1 MKFGNFPNSAVSRK
15 SIWSNSIHTWCLIVL
30 YIEPFSMHSTLIW
43 YWPAIHIQCDIPS
56 NHIIQQV
63 ILNYVRYQFQSTRC
77 REVCEWGGKR
87 RSGGKE
93 YYKAE
98 GGEEE
103 GVGAPNDDDGHP
115 TWRERGRDVWP
126 MCTFLNFLPHNHI
139 YAPPITPSWWPLQ
152 QECILNDRWR
162 QEIPIQNWTI
172 FRLSKMGVYVWSYKY
187 VLRFRWPYTLRGNG
201 F

>member
-1 MKFGNFPNSAVSRK
+1 MVSY
-15 SIWSNSIHTWCLIVL
+15 SLIHWAIFYAFYTDMIL
-30 YIEPFSMHSTLIW
+30 
-43 YWPAIHIQCDIPS
+43 AIHIQCDIPS

-87 RSGGKE
+87 WSGKKE

-162 QEIPIQNWTI
+162 QENHMQNWTI
-172 FRLSKMGVYVWSYKY
+172 FRLSKMVVYVWS
-187 VLRFRWPYTLRGNG
+187 
-201 F
+201 